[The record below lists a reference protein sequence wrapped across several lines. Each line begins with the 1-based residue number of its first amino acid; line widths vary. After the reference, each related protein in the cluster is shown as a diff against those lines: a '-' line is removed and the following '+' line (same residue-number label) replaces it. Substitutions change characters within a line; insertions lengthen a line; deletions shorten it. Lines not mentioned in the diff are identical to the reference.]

1 MRRFRFRRINIVQ
14 YALVVLLILGY
25 ASFQIVQSFFPNVQP
40 AQHRQQ
46 AQTSENVVVTE
57 ATVSRVVDGDTI
69 WVVVDNEEVKVRFIG
84 MDCPENTKEVEAY
97 GQESTD
103 FVVDALPL
111 GSTVY
116 LQEDAD
122 PYDRYGRLLAYIWLE
137 KPESDSE
144 DSIQTHMLNA
154 QLLDTGLAQVMQIEP
169 NSRYAE
175 LFQSIESKASLD
187 RRGMWSQE

>member
-1 MRRFRFRRINIVQ
+1 MRRFRFRRSNIVQ
-14 YALVVLLILGY
+14 YVLVALLILGY
-25 ASFQIVQSFFPNVQP
+25 ASFQITQSFFPNTQSN
-40 AQHRQQ
+40 QFGQQ
-46 AQTSENVVVTE
+46 AQINENITVTE

-69 WVVVDNEEVKVRFIG
+69 WVVADGEEVKVRFIG

-103 FVVDALPL
+103 FVANKLPL

-137 KPESDSE
+137 KPTSDSE
-144 DSIQTHMLNA
+144 NSIQAHMLNA
-154 QLLDTGLAQVMQIEP
+154 QLLDAGLAQVMQIEP

-175 LFQSIESKASLD
+175 LFQRIESKASLD

>member
-1 MRRFRFRRINIVQ
+1 MRRLRLRRERKLQ
-14 YALVVLLILGY
+14 YAVGIIFLLSF
-25 ASFQIVQSFFPNVQP
+25 ASFQLAQTFFPNAQP
-40 AQHRQQ
+40 AQLGQQ
-46 AQTSENVVVTE
+46 TLSSKNIAVTE

-69 WVVVDNEEVKVRFIG
+69 WVSVAGEEVKVRFIG

-97 GQESTD
+97 GQAATD
-103 FVVDALPL
+103 FAAGALPI

-137 KPESDSE
+137 KPTSDSE
-144 DSIQTHMLNA
+144 SSIQVQMLNA
-154 QLLDTGLAQVMQIEP
+154 QLLEEGLAQVMQIEP

-175 LFQSIESKASLD
+175 LFQRIESKAHSD
-187 RRGMWSQE
+187 QRGMWSQQ